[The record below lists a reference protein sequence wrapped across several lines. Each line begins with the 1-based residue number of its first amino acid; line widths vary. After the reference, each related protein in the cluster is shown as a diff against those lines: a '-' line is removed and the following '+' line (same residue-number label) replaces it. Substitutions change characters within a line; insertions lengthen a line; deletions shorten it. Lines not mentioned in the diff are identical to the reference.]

1 MKNAFEIIK
10 EARNL
15 QLPNKY
21 VKLLAQKAY
30 DDPDG
35 FCIMDD
41 KEYGCKSYRQDCLD
55 RGFCHDPEYMLAC
68 LQTRS
73 IKQLGKLAIEIYNEL
88 NSN

>member
-1 MKNAFEIIK
+1 MKAFEIIK
-10 EARNL
+10 KAKSL

-21 VKLLAQKAY
+21 VKILAQKAY

-41 KEYGCKSYRQDCLD
+41 EEYGNSYRCECLD
-55 RGFCHDPEYMLAC
+55 RGRCHDPEYMLAC

-73 IKQLGKLAIEIYNEL
+73 VKQLGRLAIEIYQGKVEP
-88 NSN
+88 